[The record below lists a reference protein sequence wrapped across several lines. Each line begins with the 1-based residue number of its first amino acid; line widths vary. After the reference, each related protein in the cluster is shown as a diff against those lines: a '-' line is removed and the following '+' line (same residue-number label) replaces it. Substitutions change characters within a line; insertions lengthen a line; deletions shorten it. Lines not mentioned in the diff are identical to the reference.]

1 MEGWRTFQKE
11 FRLEE
16 EVKTL
21 RRELDKLRKEKEQ
34 LSLSASSSTT
44 SCIKSATPSLE
55 DPKDVVQN
63 ILHENLCED
72 VFGFKLC
79 GAAPEQ
85 NFEKSQQP
93 LEEIEENEERLLFQ
107 NSNRSVSTLCNDV
120 KKHFNQNHRETKL
133 AGTQTETVSDNN
145 ANQEF
150 FLLETMLRNENKELE
165 KKLSLLTIEHDEL
178 KAIQKSS
185 LNKSQETPERPQT
198 ESGVS
203 SAERD
208 HTSAVQAELSQA
220 LDVISKLELEDKQK
234 EVILKEST
242 LENERLFEQ
251 LRKADER
258 VKLLEEKSLERKKK
272 IESDKRSIS
281 EKSKIFEA
289 RISELQA
296 LLDSERQAKKEADD
310 ELAARNDEYQA
321 QIDLDL
327 KLQKDLATLK
337 TKLEKF
343 EKKIAAERCK
353 TNEKEL
359 EVMNIMQE
367 RDQLAHLL
375 ETQSLQLDN
384 LAATHK
390 QDADTLVAELEE
402 MLLRSEA
409 TADELQKNNNKLS
422 QARQLSESKL
432 KEVREDISE
441 SKIKFDAMDDRQRT
455 LVIENE
461 ELIKTVQ
468 KLNDD
473 LIQSKSQD
481 FFFADLTEKKIEER
495 TNDAKMNLQR
505 SFEFQLDQLKS
516 KNSEMKTH
524 ILTLK
529 NRLVAYEEAPPTRQ
543 TAAESMETIVDLQ
556 SVIED
561 QKKTIQLL
569 REEAATAAIRP
580 VNGSKRMLRDCDQ
593 SHHYNRYEVERLQNI
608 IDEQEKRLSDAK
620 TDLAKCQ
627 AHVRNQAEMI
637 AKLQLNPDLFK
648 KQTFE
653 PRSIGRSS
661 ELISSSS
668 FHPSAASNLLLEGS
682 PKPLP
687 VPENFGVE
695 DDDEWRKRK
704 NRRRTIEK
712 DMAKL
717 KDENV
722 VERKR
727 NVLLSSTPSSDSAR
741 KPKRVLSGISS
752 RNNRL
757 GRTPLS
763 SDSNKEDF
771 HSHSIN
777 FSERSQSSSNFSSQG
792 YYE

>member
-1 MEGWRTFQKE
+1 MTLFFLCKQVFDDQSALIQAYQREIMSLKSKLQQNSQALSNSISSSSLPVLAEINAEKSKAESELTNLRIERIKLQEQIEHLNRRILSRNNIEASIHQVDTSSRPRRIVSGQERGPKKFKGRVTDLGGMVGLIGIGLRPGYLNGGMADSENSTPVKDYNSLKQFQKE

-593 SHHYNRYEVERLQNI
+593 SHHYN
-608 IDEQEKRLSDAK
+608 S
-620 TDLAKCQ
+620 
-627 AHVRNQAEMI
+627 M
-637 AKLQLNPDLFK
+637 
-648 KQTFE
+648 
-653 PRSIGRSS
+653 
-661 ELISSSS
+661 
-668 FHPSAASNLLLEGS
+668 
-682 PKPLP
+682 
-687 VPENFGVE
+687 
-695 DDDEWRKRK
+695 
-704 NRRRTIEK
+704 
-712 DMAKL
+712 
-717 KDENV
+717 
-722 VERKR
+722 
-727 NVLLSSTPSSDSAR
+727 
-741 KPKRVLSGISS
+741 
-752 RNNRL
+752 
-757 GRTPLS
+757 
-763 SDSNKEDF
+763 
-771 HSHSIN
+771 
-777 FSERSQSSSNFSSQG
+777 
-792 YYE
+792 